1 MVSSI
6 NYILNRHP
14 GFRKKI
20 RGFSPYETRNR
31 QKLLGVWWRSNLMCG
46 WRPRGAW
53 DFTLWKGHNDPAVLT
68 IKGLVIFKG
77 PTMKTKDKWVAGAYL
92 DDHRS
97 YTEWVVTVV
106 NPIYK
111 PWMAVWKGSHNPIL
125 RGQQQQQQQQQIMR
139 INRLLHP
146 GMILQ
151 VASLWI
157 SSVDGRISYKQPPWH
172 VWNPVNNGISTTN
185 LNWWNLAGFLVAINY
200 VWTDS

>member
-6 NYILNRHP
+6 NYLLNRHP

-20 RGFSPYETRNR
+20 RGFSACETRNR

-77 PTMKTKDKWVAGAYL
+77 PTTKTKDKWVAGAYL
-92 DDHRS
+92 DDHPS
-97 YTEWVVTVV
+97 YIEWVVTVV
-106 NPIYK
+106 NPIYE

-125 RGQQQQQQQQQIMR
+125 RGQQQQIMR

-151 VASLWI
+151 VASLRI
-157 SSVDGRISYKQPPWH
+157 SSVDGRIPINNHPDIYE
-172 VWNPVNNGISTTN
+172 NPVNNGISTTN
-185 LNWWNLAGFLVAINY
+185 PQLVKPHRI
-200 VWTDS
+200 SGCH